1 MVTIISPIP
10 PEKNVPRIG
19 DDAVWK
25 TWLLLAG
32 GLLIG
37 LTIASC
43 VEQSPEGPVELKRA
57 AAVVKYIIAPN
68 QLRRSSFL
76 AIFPEGKPSDFV
88 TWMFSTFGTAEWPP
102 YEDGDPMELEQAK
115 SIRMPVIP
123 KDVTLTPREP
133 DPKKGKQIVIKSD
146 DPRGLIIVE
155 GYLNP
160 HKLPSLRREWKLI
173 KMKY

>member
-1 MVTIISPIP
+1 MDTIISPIP
-10 PEKNVPRIG
+10 PEKNVPRIS
-19 DDAVWK
+19 DDAGWK

-43 VEQSPEGPVELKRA
+43 DEKEPEEPIELRRA
-57 AAVVKYIIAPN
+57 AAVVKYIMEPN
-68 QLRRSSFL
+68 HLGRSSFL
-76 AIFPEGKPSDFV
+76 AVFPEGKPSDFV
-88 TWMFSTFGTAEWPP
+88 VWMFSTFGTAEWPP
-102 YEDGDPMELEQAK
+102 REDGDPMELEQAK

-133 DPKKGKQIVIKSD
+133 DPEKGKQIVIKSD

-160 HKLPSLRREWKLI
+160 HEPPSLRREWKLI
-173 KMKY
+173 NMKS